1 MKKLE
6 SRHWAFLGLA
16 IVVIGTMLLNLE
28 PDLDVSPDTIRMHAF
43 IDSLPAGSIILVSF
57 DHEASA
63 LPEIKPL
70 ATAFLRHA
78 FGKGLRPVGIALMA
92 EGTAVGYRLME
103 QVAAEY
109 HKQYGIDY
117 AFLGYQPQYI
127 AAILSLGESVKQTF
141 PRDYVG
147 HPYDSLPL
155 LREVHK
161 LSDFGAVISIAD
173 GNMVTHWVEYGRARF
188 NVTVAAFVTAV
199 MVTSYD
205 PYVSSGQ
212 LRAMV
217 GGLRGAAEYEKL
229 IGIGG
234 AGRRGMLAQAASHLY
249 VLALILVGNVIYFTT
264 RSRKGRG

>member
-1 MKKLE
+1 VKKLE

-16 IVVIGTMLLNLE
+16 VVVVATMLLNFE
-28 PDLDVSPDTIRMHAF
+28 PKLDISPEAKRMHSF
-43 IDSLPAGSIILVSF
+43 IDSLPAGSIVMVSF

-70 ATAFLRHA
+70 ALAFLRHA
-78 FGKGLRPVGIALMA
+78 FSKGHRLVGIALMA
-92 EGTAVGYRLME
+92 EGTAVGYRLMD
-103 QVAAEY
+103 QAAAEY
-109 HKQYGIDY
+109 NKRYGVDY
-117 AFLGYQPQYI
+117 AFLGFQPQII
-127 AAILSLGESVKQTF
+127 AAILSMGESIKQTF
-141 PRDYVG
+141 PRDYSG
-147 HPYDSLPL
+147 HEYDSLPM
-155 LREVHK
+155 LREIRK
-161 LSDFGAVISIAD
+161 LSDISAVVSIAD
-173 GNMVTHWVEYGRARF
+173 GNLATHWIEYGRARF

-234 AGRRGMLAQAASHLY
+234 AGRRAMLAQAASHLY
-249 VLALILVGNVIYFTT
+249 VLALILVGNVIYFAS
-264 RSRKGRG
+264 RARKGRG